1 MTSNRVQFKNHR
13 SASVVRSLATV
24 ALAVFL
30 LSSGVPSAA
39 QTNDE
44 IEEIRDERKR
54 VQAEKAEQAAL
65 VDVADAELDELL
77 DALQVMQAEVN
88 AQEARLSDAQSQL
101 ADRENEYTLAIE
113 EVDLKIAEIAA
124 LQEELG
130 RRAITSFVTRGDDQ
144 ASPLIE
150 ASDPTQAAR
159 MQQLVD
165 EATKTDIEIGEEL
178 AVAQE
183 DLEINRAIALAS
195 QTSAEGLKEQ
205 ISGQLTDLEGV
216 RDIQAALSAEAESR
230 LEAQLVRLDEI
241 RRVDANLAAKEE
253 KAVAELAAEIAR
265 KSQPARGGGGN
276 GSIPIPPPSEIVTV
290 RGFRVHQSISNNV
303 DRMIGDAAAAGIT
316 LGGWG
321 WRDNSTQIRLRKAHC
336 GTSDYAIYQ
345 MPSSQCS
352 PPTARPG
359 ASMHERGMALDL
371 TYGGRTIGTRSSAA
385 YKWLAANAAN
395 YGFYNLPSEP
405 WHWST
410 NGR

>member
-183 DLEINRAIALAS
+183 DLEINRAIALES

-265 KSQPARGGGGN
+265 KSQPAPGGGGN

-290 RGFRVHQSISNNV
+290 RGFRVHQSIANNV